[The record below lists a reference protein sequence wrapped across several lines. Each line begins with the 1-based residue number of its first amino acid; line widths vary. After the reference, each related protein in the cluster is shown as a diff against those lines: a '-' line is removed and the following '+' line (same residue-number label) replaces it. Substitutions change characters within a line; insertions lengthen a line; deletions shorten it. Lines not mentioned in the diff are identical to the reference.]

1 MPQTQTTTPRPPAA
15 RPMRIDPA
23 DPRFRLLAKE
33 IVAAWR
39 RSRQGEVRHG

>member
-1 MPQTQTTTPRPPAA
+1 MPRTESTTAPR
-15 RPMRIDPA
+15 RPMRIDPE

-39 RSRQGEVRHG
+39 RSRPEAAGKEGA